1 MCTDGIIDANREAIN
16 KEEAFRQFLQ
26 NINIDNP
33 QKMADL
39 IIKEAIDLEF
49 GIIKDDMS
57 VIVAK
62 IGKQN

>member
-1 MCTDGIIDANREAIN
+1 MRKIN

-57 VIVAK
+57 VIVVK